1 MTVRVRD
8 SNDFDDFSFDDASLT
23 RKRSSHSEGH
33 SDRKLPRL
41 CLDDALI
48 MVLLSYGLH
57 AQLANLETKQSSAAR
72 REEEPQAEPKEPKKP
87 EEPKEPKEPKEV
99 KEVKKASR
107 VGKKGKKAK
116 EDDEY
121 EADLESSS
129 EFEEAGS
136 PAKHGSKARSTLSS
150 GNSAAA

>member
-48 MVLLSYGLH
+48 MVLLFPTLH
-57 AQLANLETKQSSAAR
+57 SQLANLETKQSSAAR
-72 REEEPQAEPKEPKKP
+72 REEEPQAEPKEPK
-87 EEPKEPKEPKEV
+87 EPKESKEV

-107 VGKKGKKAK
+107 VGKKSKKAK

>member
-48 MVLLSYGLH
+48 MVLLFPTLH
-57 AQLANLETKQSSAAR
+57 SQLANLETKQSSAAR
-72 REEEPQAEPKEPKKP
+72 REEEPQAEPKEPEEP

-99 KEVKKASR
+99 KDVKKASR
-107 VGKKGKKAK
+107 AGKKSKKAK

-129 EFEEAGS
+129 EFEEASS

>member
-1 MTVRVRD
+1 MAVRVRD
-8 SNDFDDFSFDDASLT
+8 GNDFDDFSFDDASLT

-48 MVLLSYGLH
+48 MVLLSRGLYS
-57 AQLANLETKQSSAAR
+57 QLANLETKQSSAAR
-72 REEEPQAEPKEPKKP
+72 RAEEPQAETKEV
-87 EEPKEPKEPKEV
+87 KEPKEV
-99 KEVKKASR
+99 KKVSR
-107 VGKKGKKAK
+107 AGKKSKRAK

-129 EFEEAGS
+129 EFEEASS

-150 GNSAAA
+150 GCSAAA

>member
-48 MVLLSYGLH
+48 MVLLFPTLH
-57 AQLANLETKQSSAAR
+57 SQLANLETKQSSAAR
-72 REEEPQAEPKEPKKP
+72 REEEPQAEPKEPK
-87 EEPKEPKEPKEV
+87 EPKDV
-99 KEVKKASR
+99 KDVKKASR
-107 VGKKGKKAK
+107 AGKKSKKAK

-129 EFEEAGS
+129 EFEEASS

>member
-48 MVLLSYGLH
+48 MVLLFPTLH
-57 AQLANLETKQSSAAR
+57 SQLANLETKQSSAAR
-72 REEEPQAEPKEPKKP
+72 REEEPQAEPKEPK
-87 EEPKEPKEPKEV
+87 EPKDV
-99 KEVKKASR
+99 KDVKKASR
-107 VGKKGKKAK
+107 AGKKSKKAK

>member
-48 MVLLSYGLH
+48 MVLLFPTLH
-57 AQLANLETKQSSAAR
+57 SQLANLETKQSSAAR
-72 REEEPQAEPKEPKKP
+72 REEEPQAEPKEPK
-87 EEPKEPKEPKEV
+87 EPKDV